1 MCACARACVE
11 CVSFYFSFCGALS
24 FFISPKASHSV
35 FRGQMEATGSERQ
48 KFVAEVPN
56 YGNTES
62 FFSFHYLVSAHEQVT
77 PPTSGVV
84 PSQGDFPLA
93 HQTLEDR
100 SHDPL
105 TFHPQEE
112 VNASLHAECCQ
123 EFRRHCRCA
132 AVPPPPKQPDASGI
146 SDTPPQR
153 LCRFKA
159 NHSFTLPDLH
169 NCLSAHYR
177 HPAAKSPPT
186 HPRCCAPR
194 LPGLQVT
201 GTKYGCVFAFVQGY
215 VENYFLFSPIHAAC
229 WRLHCSASLFCVC
242 VGGEGVRM
250 APPTVCLLR

>member
-1 MCACARACVE
+1 MRACARACVE

-112 VNASLHAECCQ
+112 VNASLHADCCQ

-132 AVPPPPKQPDASGI
+132 AVPQCRRHQNSLMLLASQIHLHSGCAALRQITAPHFLIYTTVYRPIIAILQP
-146 SDTPPQR
+146 
-153 LCRFKA
+153 
-159 NHSFTLPDLH
+159 NH
-169 NCLSAHYR
+169 
-177 HPAAKSPPT
+177 
-186 HPRCCAPR
+186 
-194 LPGLQVT
+194 LQH
-201 GTKYGCVFAFVQGY
+201 
-215 VENYFLFSPIHAAC
+215 IHAVALQGFLGC
-229 WRLHCSASLFCVC
+229 R
-242 VGGEGVRM
+242 
-250 APPTVCLLR
+250 